1 MNDISV
7 LIYFSLF
14 TVVVGMTFTY
24 MYVMM
29 KSTINQ
35 LDKPRSN
42 IHPEMEEVQSGDELL
57 VFTIDED
64 EEDGD
69 EGSLTI
75 IRKMKTN
82 RKL

>member
-75 IRKMKTN
+75 IRK
-82 RKL
+82 

>member
-29 KSTINQ
+29 KSTINEIN
-35 LDKPRSN
+35 KPRN
-42 IHPEMEEVQSGDELL
+42 NVHPEMEEVQSGDELL
-57 VFTIDED
+57 VFTINEDDED
-64 EEDGD
+64 DD
-69 EGSLTI
+69 EGTLTI
-75 IRKMKTN
+75 VRK
-82 RKL
+82 

>member
-29 KSTINQ
+29 KSTINEV
-35 LDKPRSN
+35 DRPRSN
-42 IHPEMEEVQSGDELL
+42 VHPEMEEVQSGDELL
-57 VFTIDED
+57 VFTINEDDED
-64 EEDGD
+64 DD
-69 EGSLTI
+69 EGTLTI
-75 IRKMKTN
+75 VRK
-82 RKL
+82 